1 MLRFSTVLLSGILAA
16 SINTAIPGIELPD
29 PFASPGE
36 VLRIYGYDRTAE
48 KLLDDYYP
56 DYVPDGDFR
65 EKEEGISVRYGN
77 IGETVRK
84 NSRAAS
90 TQNETLTEKFSKNLC
105 IK

>member
-48 KLLDDYYP
+48 KLLDEGRANYMSSTDYTAG
-56 DYVPDGDFR
+56 GDMESLVR
-65 EKEEGISVRYGN
+65 LVLDHISADAKLSDLEGV
-77 IGETVRK
+77 
-84 NSRAAS
+84 SR
-90 TQNETLTEKFSKNLC
+90 
-105 IK
+105 